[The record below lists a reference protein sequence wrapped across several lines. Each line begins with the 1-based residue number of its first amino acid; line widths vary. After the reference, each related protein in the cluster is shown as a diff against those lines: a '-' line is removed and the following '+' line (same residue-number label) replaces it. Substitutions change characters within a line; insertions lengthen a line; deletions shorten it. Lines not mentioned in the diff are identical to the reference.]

1 MKIMR
6 TEEHIGEKIRTRVGK
21 KVASVALAALM
32 IPGLFSVVW
41 AEDTDPAVLY
51 TAVAA
56 SEKSSD
62 TVQKEI
68 SRLSIREFRGG
79 AAKKKEIVLKWKR
92 NTEADAYSIQRYSKR
107 TGLYRE
113 IAVLTAKSGTSTC
126 RYVDRGVKKGHYY
139 CYRIRIRK
147 DVDGNALYGQ
157 TSRSIGVYLAPD
169 GSKKNNVSRVA
180 TKKKSYRLVTGA
192 TVKPV
197 VTLKTG
203 RAGQKPYK
211 MTKSWY
217 SSDERIAAVSAKG
230 RICAKD
236 QGECYIYCAAHN
248 GKRAKI
254 HVMVGMDP
262 KQKIKT
268 VPILT
273 FHRIVPDKIKK
284 RYYADN
290 QWVAALSDFRK
301 QIRYLHDNGFKT
313 ISADQ
318 FRKWYRGD
326 IELPQNSVMLTIDDG
341 FYEGYY
347 LVYPVI
353 REYKMKMTSF
363 LVGTRTQE
371 TTEPYDGSAKERFIG
386 WDKVREVREEYPQFE
401 FQAHSWDL
409 HHYEN
414 GKGAVYSRSYDELT
428 EDLKKCTD
436 EGYDYIA
443 YPYGFA
449 PENYLQAARHSEMK
463 MAFGFDRHVYARRSD
478 DPYNIRRLKV
488 NGFMTMKKFRK
499 LVRNY

>member
-6 TEEHIGEKIRTRVGK
+6 TEEHIGEKIRTRAGK

-62 TVQKEI
+62 TVRKEI
-68 SRLSIREFRGG
+68 SQLSIREFRGG

-169 GSKKNNVSRVA
+169 GSKKNNVSRLT

-203 RAGQKPYK
+203 RAGQKPHK
-211 MTKSWY
+211 MTKKWY
-217 SSDERIAAVSAKG
+217 SSDESIAAVSAKG
-230 RICAKD
+230 RIRAKD
-236 QGECYIYCAAHN
+236 QGECYIYCIAHN

-290 QWVAALSDFRK
+290 
-301 QIRYLHDNGFKT
+301 
-313 ISADQ
+313 
-318 FRKWYRGD
+318 
-326 IELPQNSVMLTIDDG
+326 
-341 FYEGYY
+341 
-347 LVYPVI
+347 
-353 REYKMKMTSF
+353 
-363 LVGTRTQE
+363 
-371 TTEPYDGSAKERFIG
+371 
-386 WDKVREVREEYPQFE
+386 
-401 FQAHSWDL
+401 
-409 HHYEN
+409 
-414 GKGAVYSRSYDELT
+414 
-428 EDLKKCTD
+428 
-436 EGYDYIA
+436 
-443 YPYGFA
+443 
-449 PENYLQAARHSEMK
+449 
-463 MAFGFDRHVYARRSD
+463 
-478 DPYNIRRLKV
+478 
-488 NGFMTMKKFRK
+488 
-499 LVRNY
+499 

>member
-6 TEEHIGEKIRTRVGK
+6 TEKNTGEKIRKRA
-21 KVASVALAALM
+21 VAVVLATLL
-32 IPGLFSVVW
+32 IPGLVSVVW
-41 AEDTDPAVLY
+41 AEDADPASSY
-51 TAVAA
+51 TAVAS

-62 TVQKEI
+62 AVRKAV
-68 SRLSIREFRGG
+68 SRLRIHEFRGG
-79 AAKKKEIVLKWKR
+79 TEKRKSIVLKWKR
-92 NTEADAYSIQRYSKR
+92 NDEADAYSVQRYSKR

-113 IAVLTAKSGTSTC
+113 IAEITAKSGTLTC
-126 RYVDRGVKKGHYY
+126 RYVDRGVKKGRYY
-139 CYRIRIRK
+139 RYRIRARK
-147 DVDGNALYGQ
+147 NVDGNELYGK
-157 TSRSIGVYLAPD
+157 TSRSIGIYLALS

-192 TVKPV
+192 TVKPL

-217 SSDERIAAVSAKG
+217 SSDESIAAVSAKG

-254 HVMVGMDP
+254 HVMVGVDP
-262 KQKIKT
+262 KQKIRT

-273 FHRIVPDKIKK
+273 FHRIVPDEIKN

-290 QWVAALSDFRK
+290 QWVASLSDFRK
-301 QIRYLHDNGFKT
+301 QIRYLHDNGFTT

-326 IELPQNSVMLTIDDG
+326 IELPQNSVMLTMDDG

-371 TTEPYDGSAKERFIG
+371 TTESYDGSARERFIG
-386 WDKVREVREEYPQFE
+386 WDKIREIREEYPQFE

-414 GKGAVYSRSYDELT
+414 GRGAVYSRSYDELT